1 MAKDYQPFEP
11 KPKEEKVAHKRRLE
25 KWNARQDKLN
35 EEGDISHRRFNNTL
49 TSNQVYESFKR
60 GVDKMEYSKEDLLT
74 AYRVVVQELFR
85 NPDLE
90 DAEIINMHNTIRHRV
105 GEVYERRNRNARNI
119 RV

>member
-1 MAKDYQPFEP
+1 MSNYQPFEP
-11 KPKEEKVAHKRRLE
+11 KPKEEKVAHKKRLE
-25 KWNARQDKLN
+25 KWEARKGKL
-35 EEGDISHRRFNNTL
+35 EEASDLSHRRFNNTL

-90 DAEIINMHNTIRHRV
+90 DSEIISMHNAIRHRV
-105 GEVYERRNRNARNI
+105 GEVYERRNRNARKI
-119 RV
+119 RL